1 MLASSPVF
9 RYAKPLVE
17 DIARLVARATV
28 SFTDTEFTD
37 RITVAPMNRAVFDV
51 IHKEDGVI
59 LNRAEG
65 FRPDYSFVAGQLV
78 TRLPGTYILRVF
90 ASITPFEA
98 TAIELPKPFTQGEG
112 ASMFKSSVPFWPQIL
127 SQPEKGI
134 ARVSNDG
141 QGVSYVSR
149 DATGQESFSYRLVNA
164 YGQVS
169 EPACVRVTP
178 V

>member
-1 MLASSPVF
+1 MLASPVF
-9 RYAKPLVE
+9 RYAKPLVN
-17 DIARLVARATV
+17 DIARLMVRATV

-37 RITVAPMNRAVFDV
+37 RITAAPMNRAMFDV
-51 IHKEDGVI
+51 IRKDDGVI

-65 FRPDYSFVAGQLV
+65 FRPDYSFVGSELV
-78 TRLPGTYILRVF
+78 VRDAGTYILRVF

-98 TAIELPKPFTQGEG
+98 ATIELPKLLVQGEG
-112 ASMFKSSVPFWPQIL
+112 DSMFKSSVPFWPQIL
-127 SQPEKGI
+127 SQPERGI

-141 QGVSYVSR
+141 QNVSYVSR

>member
-9 RYAKPLVE
+9 RYAKPSVS
-17 DIARLVARATV
+17 DIARLVAKATV
-28 SFTDTEFTD
+28 SFTDTQFTD
-37 RITVAPMNRAVFDV
+37 RITVAPMNRAMFDV
-51 IHKEDGVI
+51 IRADGVI

-65 FRPDYSFVAGQLV
+65 FLPDYGFVGGDLV
-78 TRLPGTYILRVF
+78 TREPGTYVLRVF

-98 TAIELPKPFTQGEG
+98 NVIQLPKLLTQGEG
-112 ASMFKSSVPFWPQIL
+112 DSMFKSSVPFWPQIL

-134 ARVSNDG
+134 ARVSNNG
-141 QGVSYVSR
+141 QSVAYVSR

-169 EPACVRVTP
+169 EPACVRVTSL
-178 V
+178 